1 MRAYPEV
8 AFTLDSRRRKLPA
21 TAAAVLARPAPVDG
35 GVPRVARLMGIA
47 IRLNGLVRAGAI
59 RDYAEAARLG
69 GVTRARLTQIMK
81 LLDLAPDIQEQILF
95 LPSNSDLNERRLR
108 PVTAFTDWGNQRR
121 IFQEI
126 TAPIDHLH

>member
-21 TAAAVLARPAPVDG
+21 SAAAVLARPAPVDG

-59 RDYAEAARLG
+59 RDYAEAARHAAAG
-69 GVTRARLTQIMK
+69 RRA
-81 LLDLAPDIQEQILF
+81 DHAVPC
-95 LPSNSDLNERRLR
+95 PS
-108 PVTAFTDWGNQRR
+108 
-121 IFQEI
+121 
-126 TAPIDHLH
+126 TAPRSATTSVRRKRRRHKAANLFVSMNQQENPK